1 MRFELQESRN
11 EIAKLRTE
19 KKEAEDRL
27 VVQQKESDRSLRNEK
42 EQYAKLA
49 REFKRTAEKLNKQV
63 EEKKH
68 QYNTLLAEYNA
79 SRSPEVYLW

>member
-68 QYNTLLAEYNA
+68 QYNTLLAEYIA
-79 SRSPEVYLW
+79 SRSPEVYL

>member
-1 MRFELQESRN
+1 MRLELQEARN
-11 EIAKLRTE
+11 EIVKLRNE
-19 KKEAEDRL
+19 KKEAEERL

-49 REFKRTAEKLNKQV
+49 REFKRTTEKLNKQV
-63 EEKKH
+63 DEKKH

-79 SRSPEVYLW
+79 SRSSEVYL

>member
-79 SRSPEVYLW
+79 SRSPEVYL